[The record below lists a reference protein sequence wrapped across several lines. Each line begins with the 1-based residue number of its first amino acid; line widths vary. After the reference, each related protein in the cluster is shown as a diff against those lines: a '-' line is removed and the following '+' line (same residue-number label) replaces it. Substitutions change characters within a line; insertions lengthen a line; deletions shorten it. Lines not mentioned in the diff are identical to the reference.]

1 MAGRLVL
8 VVGPSGAGKDTLI
21 AAARETLSRDDRFV
35 FIRRVVTR
43 SAGAAEDHDSV
54 SEQEFAAREQAGGFA
69 LSWRAHG
76 LAYGVPARAA
86 DELDAGHLVIVNVSR
101 TVIDAACAKFPGT
114 AVVVVEA
121 KEQVRARRLAA
132 RGRESPSE
140 IEARLRRDAP
150 LLSEGT
156 IRIDNSGELEEGTS
170 RFVAALRQL
179 ASV

>member
-1 MAGRLVL
+1 
-8 VVGPSGAGKDTLI
+8 
-21 AAARETLSRDDRFV
+21 
-35 FIRRVVTR
+35 
-43 SAGAAEDHDSV
+43 
-54 SEQEFAAREQAGGFA
+54 
-69 LSWRAHG
+69 
-76 LAYGVPARAA
+76 
-86 DELDAGHLVIVNVSR
+86 VIVNVSR

-114 AVVVVEA
+114 AVVVVDA
-121 KEQVRARRLAA
+121 KEEVRARRLAA

-150 LLSEGT
+150 LSSEGT